1 MKYIYILISTII
13 FSGCV
18 QNSPGL
24 STNTNQLFDQ
34 KDWKPVNNN
43 SIQREIGNG
52 K

>member
-1 MKYIYILISTII
+1 MKYIYMILSTII

-18 QNSPGL
+18 QSTPGL

-34 KDWKPVNNN
+34 KDWKPVNSN
-43 SIQREIGNG
+43 SIQREMGNG